1 MNKIWK
7 LALLVLICEGVGI
20 LGSYFTIFQIPTWYA
35 TLQKPS
41 FSPPSYIFAP
51 VWTIL
56 YFLMGL
62 SLFLVLEKKLKK
74 DKNKIIM
81 LFSLQLL
88 FNFIWSFV
96 FFGLHSPILAF
107 IDIGML
113 FGSIIFLIY
122 KFWRHSKTAS
132 LLLVP
137 YLLWVSFA
145 SILNLFII
153 ALNK

>member
-1 MNKIWK
+1 MNKLWK

-20 LGSYFTIFQIPTWYA
+20 LGSYFTISQIPTWYA

-41 FSPPSYIFAP
+41 FSPPNYIFAP
-51 VWTIL
+51 VWTTL
-56 YFLMGL
+56 YFSMGL

-81 LFSLQLL
+81 LFSLSLL

-107 IDIGML
+107 IDIAML
-113 FGSIIFLIY
+113 WGSIIFLIY
-122 KFWRHSKTAS
+122 EFWRHSKAAS
-132 LLLVP
+132 LLLIP

-153 ALNK
+153 VLNK